1 MTEALTLAPERADS
15 LPIEGAVDYLKRK
28 FPDAVKDDTRQG
40 YSGIIVDRAHLVEV
54 ARSIRDE
61 LGFNYLSSA
70 TAVDYLGIEDSMEMV
85 YHAYRISGGGA
96 LVFKAQTDR
105 SKPEIPSLVDVYP
118 GADFQEREAYD
129 LFGIHFPGHP
139 NLKRILL
146 WEGFD
151 GHPLR
156 KDWKEAYYEQDT
168 KPFDSRWPKGYVRRA
183 EELNVF
189 GKNVKYPA
197 DLDLSK
203 LSDVSE
209 QALYGGMGLGVDVSS
224 LAEEPDELQTDRL
237 VVNLGPHHPSTHG
250 VFRMVVTLEGET
262 IVALE
267 PVMGYLHRNHEKIGE
282 RNAWNHNMPFTDR
295 LDYIC
300 SMSNNLGYA
309 LAVEKLLAT
318 GARYQPPTYRA
329 EVIRVL
335 MVELTRIVNHFW
347 AIGFLLN
354 DLGAFFTPALYAIAE
369 REKILDFFEATAG
382 SRMMCNYMRFQGVAK
397 DLPERIRSVAN
408 HVNDKVRDFN
418 TMDYLTEL
426 INERIPRAID
436 ELDRYLTDS
445 EIIKERTIGVGYL
458 PPDMAVAYSAAGP
471 LLRASGVPYDVRRA
485 EPYSIYPELDFDVC
499 VRYNGDIYDRYL
511 IRLDE
516 MRESVRILKQILPRL
531 EKTRGESVYAGN
543 KAIYMPRVPI
553 GEAYGRVENPKGEL
567 GYYIVSQG
575 DPKGPQNP
583 WRYHVRAP
591 SFINLTPLGA
601 MCKGQKVADVVAILG
616 SIDIV
621 LGETDR

>member
-1 MTEALTLAPERADS
+1 
-15 LPIEGAVDYLKRK
+15 
-28 FPDAVKDDTRQG
+28 DDLRQG
-40 YSGIIVDRAHLVEV
+40 YSGIIVDPAHLVDV
-54 ARSIRDE
+54 ARTARDE

-85 YHAYRISGGGA
+85 YHAYRISGGSA

-105 SKPEIPSLVDVYP
+105 DKPEIPSLIAVYP

-129 LFGIHFPGHP
+129 LYGIQFPGHP

-146 WEGFD
+146 WDGFD
-151 GHPLR
+151 GHPMR
-156 KDWKEAYYEQDT
+156 KDWKEAYYEQET

-197 DLDLSK
+197 DLDLTK

-209 QALYGGMGLGVDVSS
+209 ESLYSGMGLGVDVSS
-224 LAEEPDELQTDRL
+224 FVEEADELQTDRL

-262 IVALE
+262 IVSLE

-295 LDYIC
+295 LDYIS

-309 LAVEKLLAT
+309 LAVEKLLAM

-335 MVELTRIVNHFW
+335 MVELTRIVNHYW

-397 DLPERIRSVAN
+397 DLPERIRSVSN
-408 HVNDKVRDFN
+408 LVNDKVRDFN

-426 INERIPRAID
+426 INERIPRSVD

-458 PPDMAVAYSAAGP
+458 PADMAVAYSASGP

-516 MRESVRILKQILPRL
+516 MRESIRILKQILPRL
-531 EKTRGESVYAGN
+531 EKTRGESVFAGN

-567 GYYIVSQG
+567 GYYVVSQG